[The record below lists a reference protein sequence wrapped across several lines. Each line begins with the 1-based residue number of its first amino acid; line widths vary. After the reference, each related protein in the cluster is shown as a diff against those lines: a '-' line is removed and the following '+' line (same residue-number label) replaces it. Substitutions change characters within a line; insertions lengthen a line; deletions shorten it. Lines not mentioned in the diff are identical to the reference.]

1 MINSLLT
8 PSKNSFSENL
18 AATHRAVSS
27 LKVVKTSSIHHFS
40 FLPALGLAQI
50 FKSKQF
56 LSVALVF
63 VSMSATAF
71 YRRAGTYIEI

>member
-1 MINSLLT
+1 M
-8 PSKNSFSENL
+8 
-18 AATHRAVSS
+18 AATHRAASS

-56 LSVALVF
+56 LSVALVYDL
-63 VSMSATAF
+63 SMSATAL
-71 YRRAGTYIEI
+71 YRRAGHKIEI